1 MQEVLGSF
9 HCHLFYIIHYLRIL
23 RFEKVAGSGIEPE
36 AENFLRFEKMAGPG
50 FEPENL
56 KIFKFIYFMKTMKL
70 FSIVI

>member
-1 MQEVLGSF
+1 M
-9 HCHLFYIIHYLRIL
+9 
-23 RFEKVAGSGIEPE
+23 AGSGIEPE